1 MPGTYVTSETNLPPD
16 PEDGEIRLQV
26 TDQHT
31 KEIFDTRA
39 RVSRDPDS
47 LEDPEPLTV
56 LKGPHENVEERWY
69 IDVIETDV
77 EEPDVDVELLESIMD
92 ETAARNNVI
101 NTRSREVKA
110 ILLYLERTGEFESVS
125 EASRQ
130 LMLDHLAE
138 EYPELLEAYIDRK
151 VERDRDGLRSAL
163 TDAGE

>member
-77 EEPDVDVELLESIMD
+77 EEPDVDVELLESIID

>member
-47 LEDPEPLTV
+47 LADPEPLTV

-77 EEPDVDVELLESIMD
+77 EEPDVDVDLLESIMD
-92 ETAARNNVI
+92 ETAAENNVI

>member
-39 RVSRDPDS
+39 RVSRDPES
-47 LEDPEPLTV
+47 LSDPEPLTV

-69 IDVIETDV
+69 IDVIEADV
-77 EEPDVDVELLESIMD
+77 EEPDVDVDLLESIME
-92 ETAARNNVI
+92 ETADQSTVI
-101 NTRSREVKA
+101 NTRSAEVKT
-110 ILLYLERTGEFESVS
+110 ILLYLERTGEFDSVS
-125 EASRQ
+125 EASRR

-138 EYPELLEAYIDRK
+138 EYPALLEAYVDRK
-151 VERDRDGLRSAL
+151 VERDRAGLRSAL
-163 TDAGE
+163 TDAEE